1 LDLVG
6 LVVDSQEG
14 LEGVLEAMLSAAAAG
29 AVVVLAVIVLAE
41 GRAATLMLRVL
52 MVAAVLAGEALVA
65 IVSPVVVV
73 FTRGAMADQ
82 VVVSGCLGKV
92 VAEQEE
98 FPLVLV
104 GKGVAAAGMVALAEA
119 LAALLEEA
127 VAQAVLL

>member
-1 LDLVG
+1 

-52 MVAAVLAGEALVA
+52 MVTAVLAGEALVA

-92 VAEQEE
+92 VAEQEG

-104 GKGVAAAGMVALAEA
+104 GKGEAAAGMVAPAEA
-119 LAALLEEA
+119 LAALLEEE